1 MNPGDLVGWSKT
13 AAEWFNG
20 ALDKKQGDVA
30 GLVVGFKPSNSRRQ
44 RKNGAP
50 RRVVLTDGEQDFI
63 VAEDFL
69 EVISA
74 SR

>member
-13 AAEWFNG
+13 AAEWING
-20 ALDKKQGDVA
+20 ALDKKQRDVA
-30 GLVVGFKPSNSRRQ
+30 GLVIGFKPSNIRRQ
-44 RKNGAP
+44 RKNGTH
-50 RRVVLTDGEQDFI
+50 RRVVLTDGEKNFI